1 MGTRPGDPSKVRV
14 DALRIAVEK
23 EEQGCDNCAENYLRL
38 ARRNGAEENDVLA
51 ALASSESRVSRRL
64 LLKWSA
70 VSVGAALGVSV
81 LDALPGAAATTYNWG
96 SDTSTQACSGI
107 GQDFYIGKAGGGT
120 SEDWLFNTSA
130 ASAAGPRYSY
140 IYWDL
145 HGAGSTPSGSTWS
158 FASMAGP
165 EA

>member
-1 MGTRPGDPSKVRV
+1 MRGEGQMGTRPGDPSKVRV

-107 GQDFYIGKAGGGT
+107 GQDFYIG
-120 SEDWLFNTSA
+120 
-130 ASAAGPRYSY
+130 
-140 IYWDL
+140 
-145 HGAGSTPSGSTWS
+145 
-158 FASMAGP
+158 
-165 EA
+165 